1 MIKYL
6 TFGVSV
12 SFISWIIGMI
22 FNGIIMKTE
31 YYKKISNLNFIENKN
46 IGIEYFK
53 WIVKNTFFKF
63 FNQKIKLTNKTELVE
78 IRKEMTIA
86 EISHLIGFI
95 FVTVISIY
103 KSISHNY
110 LFGLTIMFVNI
121 LMNLYPSLLQQ
132 ENKRQIDK
140 LIKRKKNTILH
151 LRDET
156 PN

>member
-6 TFGVSV
+6 TFSV
-12 SFISWIIGMI
+12 SISIISWIVGMI
-22 FNGIIMKTE
+22 INSILVKTK
-31 YYKKISNLNFIENKN
+31 YYKKLSNLNFIESKTLNKN

-63 FNQKIKLTNKTELVE
+63 FNQKIKLKNKNTKLVD

-86 EISHLIGFI
+86 EVSHLIGFI
-95 FVTVISIY
+95 FVIIIAIY

-110 LFGLTIMFVNI
+110 FFGLTIMVVNI

-132 ENKRQIDK
+132 ENKRRIDK
-140 LIKRKKNTILH
+140 LIKRQLKTKI
-151 LRDET
+151 RS
-156 PN
+156 

>member
-6 TFGVSV
+6 TFGVSIL
-12 SFISWIIGMI
+12 FISWIVGMI
-22 FNGIIMKTE
+22 LNSILMKTE
-31 YYKKISNLNFIENKN
+31 YYKNLSNLNFIASKTLNKK
-46 IGIEYFK
+46 IGIEHFK

-63 FNQKIKLTNKTELVE
+63 FNQKIKLKNKKTELSE

-95 FVTVISIY
+95 FVTVIALY

-110 LFGLTIMFVNI
+110 LFGLTIMIVNI

-132 ENKRQIDK
+132 ENKRRIDK
-140 LIKRKKNTILH
+140 LIKRQVKTVAN
-151 LRDET
+151 
-156 PN
+156 NG

>member
-6 TFGVSV
+6 TFGISI
-12 SFISWIIGMI
+12 SFISWIVGMI
-22 FNGIIMKTE
+22 INSVLVKTE
-31 YYKKISNLNFIENKN
+31 YYNKLSNLNFIVSKTLNKN

-63 FNQKIKLTNKTELVE
+63 FNQKIKLKNKKTELTE

-95 FVTVISIY
+95 FVTFLALY

-110 LFGLTIMFVNI
+110 LFGLTIMIANI

-132 ENKRQIDK
+132 ENKRRIDK
-140 LIKRKKNTILH
+140 LIKRQIKTVDNTV
-151 LRDET
+151 
-156 PN
+156 